1 MLLGEYHL
9 SLDRA
14 GGLSLPSSIRH
25 ALRELYAPD
34 DTALI
39 LTTFFDGCLVCYPP
53 VEWYKAPERLCRAG
67 ATPMDIQDF
76 LRSSALRPLDGQG
89 RLYLPHLFRQHAGI
103 ERDVLVL
110 GLVIHLELWSPK
122 RWEGYATDEASRL

>member
-14 GGLSLPSSIRH
+14 GCLCLPSSIRH

-39 LTTFFDGCLVCYPP
+39 LTTFFEGCLVCYPV
-53 VEWYKAPERLCRAG
+53 VEWYKAPERLRRRALCVQVHDG
-67 ATPMDIQDF
+67 LPSQDTLGRCADERVVYLQFGGSRQPALNSTPHF
-76 LRSSALRPLDGQG
+76 SAA
-89 RLYLPHLFRQHAGI
+89 LYLQP
-103 ERDVLVL
+103 VLSAV
-110 GLVIHLELWSPK
+110 HEP
-122 RWEGYATDEASRL
+122 